1 MKDTGIVRRIDV
13 LGRVVIPKEIRK
25 TLKINEGDPVEIY
38 TEKDALVIKKYSPVK
53 TLGGSLDC
61 AAESLAKCTGH
72 SVIICD
78 KANYISAAGSG
89 IKGIVSNRIS
99 SDVEKLITQKK
110 TLVVNHSE
118 GGAPVEIISGD
129 SMNIANQLFM
139 PIVSDDEPIGG
150 IILVEKA
157 KEKAIT
163 SSDIN
168 LAMLTAEFV
177 SLHFGDE

>member
-89 IKGIVSNRIS
+89 IKESFQTGY
-99 SDVEKLITQKK
+99 
-110 TLVVNHSE
+110 
-118 GGAPVEIISGD
+118 P
-129 SMNIANQLFM
+129 
-139 PIVSDDEPIGG
+139 P
-150 IILVEKA
+150 
-157 KEKAIT
+157 T
-163 SSDIN
+163 SKN
-168 LAMLTAEFV
+168 L
-177 SLHFGDE
+177 

>member
-38 TEKDALVIKKYSPVK
+38 TEKDALVISKYSPVK

-78 KANYISAAGSG
+78 KTNYISAAGAG
-89 IKGIVSNRIS
+89 VKNVVSNKIS
-99 SDVEKLITQKK
+99 SAVEKLIMQKK

-118 GGAPVEIISGD
+118 GGAPVEIIGDD
-129 SMNIANQLFM
+129 SMNVSNQLFM
-139 PIVSDDEPIGG
+139 PIVCSDEPIGG
-150 IILVEKA
+150 IILMEKA

-163 SSDIN
+163 SSDIS